1 MYGAANSAAR
11 PLFGKK
17 TSANAFTGAP
27 APWLFSLEDVANLKD
42 DRNAYS
48 VPISLVANQFS
59 KYFHPGTVLAAIKY
73 KEILCAQSKNSYRF

>member
-42 DRNAYS
+42 DRNAHF
-48 VPISLVANQFS
+48 VPISLVATSF
-59 KYFHPGTVLAAIKY
+59 
-73 KEILCAQSKNSYRF
+73 QSIFTPALF